1 MFSFDV
7 EAISAFSELWLN
19 HLLMLN
25 KIVSALTSRYA
36 LVAEVGT
43 GRIGAYD
50 QQKSLWGE

>member
-7 EAISAFSELWLN
+7 EAISAVSELWLN
-19 HLLMLN
+19 HLLTLN

-50 QQKSLWGE
+50 QQQNL